1 MDTFH
6 DSGTKRK
13 ARKAIFL
20 QLQEQVCTFV
30 LLATVCGVPNSN
42 KIIEIYIL
50 NDSAC

>member
-20 QLQEQVCTFV
+20 QLQVQVCTFV

-42 KIIEIYIL
+42 KIIEMYIF
-50 NDSAC
+50 NDLAC